1 MEKAGIPGVLFIT
14 NQFVAPAISSAQDN
28 GVPNIRMV
36 VVPTDTWYLHRAPEE
51 IDEGAPILAGMV
63 SDKIIDALTSPL
75 TEEEK
80 QLTGGAEKA
89 ELLTYTGEN
98 YAEAYEAMQLDFY
111 ARHISDGLSFAPP
124 TPEAIDWMLTGTS
137 RSRDEVIGVPV
148 PPAGGIATIEK
159 IAANAVMAGA
169 EPRFLPVI
177 IAAMEIITRE
187 DFNAIHLAVSA
198 SGPSPVIVVNGP
210 IAEEI
215 SMRSGRGFL
224 NTGNRANNTISRA
237 VRLCIQNFGHTFP
250 EVNEMS
256 GVGKV
261 FPFGVGTFAESNELP
276 EGWNSL
282 AVDLGFEP
290 EDSVVT
296 VQAINFVGGN
306 KTGGSVTLPLT
317 PEQLLEQVA
326 QLMYWTGGVTHLP
339 KTRST
344 FLITLMPG
352 FAADLKKMGF
362 DDKRSV
368 AEWLWENSK
377 INVSQMWPQ
386 DQKSW
391 TEGGG
396 GEIVPLV
403 ESPDQIN
410 IVLAGEQ
417 YQCVWQ
423 YDSGVTGL
431 GSQKITGATLT
442 EAGQ

>member
-1 MEKAGIPGVLFIT
+1 
-14 NQFVAPAISSAQDN
+14 
-28 GVPNIRMV
+28 MV
-36 VVPTDTWYLHRAPEE
+36 VVPTDTWYLHRSPEE
-51 IDEGAPILAGMV
+51 IGEGAPLLAGMV
-63 SDKIIDALTSPL
+63 SDNIIDALTKPL

-80 QLTGGAEKA
+80 QVVGGIHRADI
-89 ELLTYTGEN
+89 LTYTGEN
-98 YAEAYEAMQLDFY
+98 YSEAYEKMQLDFY

-124 TPEAIDWMLTGTS
+124 TPEAVDWMLTGTT

-148 PPAGGIATIEK
+148 PPAGGIPTIEK

-169 EPRFLPVI
+169 EPKFLPVI

-187 DFNAIHLAVSA
+187 GFNVLHLAVSA

-237 VRLCIQNFGHTFP
+237 VNLCIQNFGHTFP

-261 FPFGVGTFAESNELP
+261 FPFGVGTFTESKELP

-282 AVDLGFEP
+282 AVELGFEP

-296 VQAINFVGGN
+296 VQNINFVSGH
-306 KTGGSVTLPLT
+306 KSGGSVTLPLT

-326 QLMYWTGGVTHLP
+326 QLMYWTGGGSHLP
-339 KTRST
+339 KTNST
-344 FLITLMPG
+344 FLIALTPG
-352 FAADLKKMGF
+352 LAADLKKLGF
-362 DDKRSV
+362 NDKRSV
-368 AEWLWENSK
+368 IEWLWENSK
-377 INVSQMWPQ
+377 IHVSQMWPQ
-386 DQKSW
+386 DQESW
-391 TEGGG
+391 KANNDS
-396 GEIVPLV
+396 EIVPLV
-403 ESPDQIN
+403 KSPDQMN

-423 YDSGVTGL
+423 YDSGISGL

-442 EAGQ
+442 EAGR